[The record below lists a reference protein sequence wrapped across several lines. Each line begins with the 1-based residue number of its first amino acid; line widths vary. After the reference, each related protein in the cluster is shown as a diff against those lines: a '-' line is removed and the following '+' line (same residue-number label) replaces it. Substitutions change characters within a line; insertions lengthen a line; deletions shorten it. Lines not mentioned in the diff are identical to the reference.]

1 MLMRTCLGLI
11 VAALLGPRLAA
22 ELPADEV
29 PLIYCTDLFHPHDD
43 PDDHFDLATI
53 YALPEVQLLGIVLD
67 QGANQEKRPGDIP
80 VSQLNALTG
89 RHVPTAIG
97 LSQPLKNPHD
107 TGLDQPEPYQAGVR
121 MILEA
126 LRTSSE
132 PVTILAVGSV
142 RDITAAFHREPDLL
156 RQKVRRIGIY
166 IGEASDEKFVEYN
179 VGLDPQAYVG
189 LMRSGLPIYWLPC
202 FDGGL
207 WQNRGHA
214 SFWQASHADLLQQAP
229 PELVQF
235 FVYALERDTSDPL
248 AFVRATIDPVRQQR
262 LFEQTRNLWCTA
274 SFAVLL
280 GRDLQS
286 VNGKYETVPNK
297 PERDIDSALTN
308 ALFQFEP
315 VDVTITDAGVV
326 RYGKG
331 PGSHTVWRFKIRDT
345 ANYARGMTEATAALL
360 QGFPIAPS
368 EKSQR

>member
-1 MLMRTCLGLI
+1 MLLRICLGLI
-11 VAALLGPRLAA
+11 VAALLGAN
-22 ELPADEV
+22 LPAESPAPTV

-67 QGANQEKRPGDIP
+67 QGANQEKRPGNIP
-80 VSQLNALTG
+80 VSQLDALTG
-89 RHVPTAIG
+89 RKVPTAIG
-97 LSQPLKNPHD
+97 LSQPLRNPQD
-107 TGLDQPEPYQAGVR
+107 TGQDQPEPYQAGVR
-121 MILEA
+121 MILKT
-126 LRTSSE
+126 LRSSSE

-142 RDITAAFHREPDLL
+142 RDITAAFHREPDLF

-166 IGEASDEKFVEYN
+166 IGEASNETFVEYN

-202 FDGGL
+202 FDGGI

-229 PELVQF
+229 PELVQYF
-235 FVYALERDTSDPL
+235 IYALERDTCDPL
-248 AFVRATIDPVRQQR
+248 AFVRSAVDPARRQR

-280 GRDLQS
+280 GRDLQL
-286 VNGKYETVPNK
+286 VNGKYQTVPQK
-297 PERDIDSALTN
+297 PGREIDPALTN

-315 VDVTITDAGVV
+315 VDVTLTDAGVV
-326 RYGKG
+326 RYSKG
-331 PGSHTVWRFKIRDT
+331 PDSHSVWRFKIRDSEK
-345 ANYARGMTEATAALL
+345 YARGMTEATAALL

-368 EKSQR
+368 EESQR